1 MMNTMETIVL
11 EASLIDRF
19 APGED
24 EHGDGPLPPAE
35 STALLRQRVAA

>member
-1 MMNTMETIVL
+1 MMNTE
-11 EASLIDRF
+11 ESLIDRF

-24 EHGDGPLPPAE
+24 GPGDGPPPPAE